1 MTKASIQQLFHFFN
15 KFNINLSFFFSREIL
30 LDSNK
35 YVIIREHLQELKK
48 LGFKS
53 SYLTS
58 LQKSSHTKQKWP
70 LLNLVRQLFKCCGYH
85 LKPERVANGYSK
97 DGKKLFKRFF
107 RIEKIPEKNQEKQEK
122 SVNDSEI
129 ENKIISDTVIQQSEG
144 IIQENT
150 QQEEIKEILINE

>member
-1 MTKASIQQLFHFFN
+1 MNSPSIQQLFQFFN
-15 KFNINLSFFFSREIL
+15 KFNVNLSFFFARDIL
-30 LDSNK
+30 LDSSK
-35 YVIIREHLQELKK
+35 HIIIRDHLQELKN

-70 LLNLVRQLFKCCGYH
+70 LLNLVRQLFKSRGYH

-107 RIEKIPEKNQEKQEK
+107 RIEKIPEKNKEKQEK
-122 SVNDSEI
+122 PLNNSEI
-129 ENKIISDTVIQQSEG
+129 ENETISDNILQKSENT
-144 IIQENT
+144 IQENT
-150 QQEEIKEILINE
+150 QEEEIKEIVINE